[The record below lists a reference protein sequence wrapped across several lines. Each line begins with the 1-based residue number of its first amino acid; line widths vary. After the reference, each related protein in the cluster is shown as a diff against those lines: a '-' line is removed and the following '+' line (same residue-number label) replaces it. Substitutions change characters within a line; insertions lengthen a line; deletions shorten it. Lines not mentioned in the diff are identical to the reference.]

1 MASPDPPPAA
11 ALDGLSSKL
20 SRLQTP
26 SRAPPPSASTSARS
40 GSSATGAAHDGEFML
55 SLLQGSSFS
64 SSGGVPGLAS
74 NPVELARSV
83 RFGQVLDVTPL
94 RSNPREDE
102 FDDSPSDGFSFPST
116 ISDVSM
122 LGRGVRNLTSSL
134 MRRDSFEPLSP
145 AFENA
150 VDEIPVSSPIYPT
163 GKESLVKTF
172 GELDGRVGFRLFL
185 YEDESST
192 PICGGLVGT
201 SREKF
206 CTTPT
211 EECTIGSHAHR
222 KGVLTRA
229 TLYVEVKKG
238 SVALFTPSISAA
250 LAKKSGIFQLHC
262 EGCYPI
268 ETWKALF
275 DCVEVNAVATDPGRG
290 LVTEDDSKRLLE
302 NSISLANPT
311 PKRIRLVSSRSASKQ
326 AEGDLTL
333 QDFARETTTALK
345 AAEQELTKIH
355 TSLTVVA
362 SLTGRPKR
370 ALNAGSAWGAIE
382 AMDDRHESVDST
394 VSALVEQQRA
404 TVEHI
409 KGSVDSLRVDVSK
422 AVAQAATAN
431 TNAAHVRG
439 LVSMLEST
447 GALGTIVILE
457 RRLQQMEAHNSQL
470 RGDVGT
476 LTSAMETL
484 VDSVTASTTLDAHSS
499 PANSELLDRVGSLET
514 MWADQFRDLRAQV
527 GGAGTIQFGQW
538 RFDGVDSCKSLLLR
552 EGLTFFVYEFP
563 LDVAHLL
570 AKIVSPTRSRSE
582 VQEDTVLESKTGVNS
597 NRMAAIAST
606 QIQVPE
612 VLAGSASSRS
622 DLTHWFGAL
631 KDANM
636 WDAGDGIR
644 GTKNEILRGIA
655 TIGEVHRSQ
664 LVARFQDSYPEFFR
678 FCDLCLSESIQE
690 FKDFAE
696 ELSSF
701 NQNLLSMSYGSTP
714 TVAQQKEVWPLALTF
729 PMVYW
734 EEIAKARHVASGL
747 HSYEDPILANAVM
760 MWATVQAHHKHA
772 EFKRYRFREHPR
784 IYPKVFTHLFRRCA
798 HRSSLDAIQD
808 TADAAK
814 TLATAARTSNL
825 ELKSRL
831 DGVVSTID
839 NMKRFQ
845 PRPPPVGGAGGPG
858 GGDNAYGQGR
868 RQRPRNRAGGG
879 AVGAGTNGEEGGT

>member
-1 MASPDPPPAA
+1 MASPDPPPST
-11 ALDGLSSKL
+11 ALDGLLSKL

-26 SRAPPPSASTSARS
+26 SRSPQPPAPASARS
-40 GSSATGAAHDGEFML
+40 GVSAAGVAHDGEFML
-55 SLLQGSSFS
+55 SLLQGNSFS
-64 SSGGVPGLAS
+64 SSGGVSGRVHEF
-74 NPVELARSV
+74 VEPARSV
-83 RFGQVLDVTPL
+83 RFGQGLEVTPL
-94 RSNPREDE
+94 RSNQREDDFE
-102 FDDSPSDGFSFPST
+102 DSPSDGFSFPST
-116 ISDVSM
+116 LSDGSM
-122 LGRGVRNLTSSL
+122 LGRGIRGLTSSL
-134 MRRDSFEPLSP
+134 LRRDSFEPMSP

-150 VDEIPVSSPIYPT
+150 VDELPVSSPIYPP
-163 GKESLVKTF
+163 GKETLAKTL
-172 GELDGRVGFRLFL
+172 GESYGRVGFGLFL

-192 PICGGLVGT
+192 PVCGGLVGS

-206 CTTPT
+206 CTVPAG
-211 EECTIGSHAHR
+211 ECSVVSHAHR
-222 KGVLTRA
+222 KGALAPA
-229 TLYVEVKKG
+229 TLYVEIKKG
-238 SVALFTPSISAA
+238 SVALFTPALSAA

-275 DCVEVNAVATDPGRG
+275 DCVEVNAVATDPARG

-302 NSISLANPT
+302 NSIGMSNPT
-311 PKRIRLVSSRSASKQ
+311 PKRIRLVTSRSASKQ
-326 AEGDLTL
+326 AEGDITL

-345 AAEQELTKIH
+345 AAEQELTRIH

-370 ALNAGSAWGAIE
+370 AVNAGSAWGAIE
-382 AMDDRHESVDST
+382 AIDDRHNVVDST
-394 VSALVEQQRA
+394 LAAMDAHQRA
-404 TVEHI
+404 SADNVKGAVER
-409 KGSVDSLRVDVSK
+409 LQVDVSS
-422 AVAQAATAN
+422 AVAQAASAN

-447 GALGTIVILE
+447 GALGAIGMLE
-457 RRLQQMEAHNSQL
+457 RRLKQTETQNAQL
-470 RGDVGT
+470 KGD
-476 LTSAMETL
+476 LSALISAMETI
-484 VDSVTASTTLDAHSS
+484 VDSVTASSNTEGLEPRGTTALMDKI
-499 PANSELLDRVGSLET
+499 GSLET
-514 MWADQFRDLRAQV
+514 LWAEQFKDLRSQV
-527 GGAGTIQFGQW
+527 GGTGTIQFGQW
-538 RFDGVDSCKSLLLR
+538 RFDGVDSCKALLLR

-563 LDVAHLL
+563 LDIAHLL

-582 VQEDTVLESKTGVNS
+582 VQDDTVLESKTGVNS

-612 VLAGSASSRS
+612 ALAGSASSRS

-664 LVARFQDSYPEFFR
+664 LVARFQDEHPEFFR
-678 FCDLCLSESIQE
+678 FCDLCLSESVQE

-701 NQNLLSMSYGSTP
+701 NQNLLSMSYGPNP

-747 HSYEDPILANAVM
+747 HSYDDPTLANAVM
-760 MWATVQAHHKHA
+760 MWATIQAHHKHA

-784 IYPKVFTHLFRRCA
+784 IYPKVFSHLFRRCA

-814 TLATAARTSNL
+814 ALATATRSSNL
-825 ELKSRL
+825 EMKARL
-831 DGVVSTID
+831 DGLVSTVD
-839 NMKRFQ
+839 NLKRMQ
-845 PRPPPVGGAGGPG
+845 PRALPAGGAGGNG
-858 GGDNAYGQGR
+858 GGDNGYGQGR
-868 RQRPRNRAGGG
+868 RQRPRNRQGGGG
-879 AVGAGTNGEEGGT
+879 AGGEEEKAGT